1 MDLLSKHEVFEMEIL
16 NQLNSGRILE
26 KMVFGGGTM
35 LRLCHEL
42 NRYSAD
48 LDFWLIVP
56 VEAELLLNNIIALLN
71 KEYEITDNKI
81 KHYSILVEVR
91 SHKYPKRLKLEI
103 RKEIRLWDMETKIAY
118 SKESNRQ
125 VFLKTHTLAQSMA
138 NKIEALIDRGEIRDA
153 FDMEF
158 LLRKGIAIPELS
170 DLKRISLEK
179 RIDSFR
185 ESDYKVKL
193 GSLLE
198 EEARH
203 YYNENHF
210 DYLLSKLR

>member
-1 MDLLSKHEVFEMEIL
+1 MDLLSKHEVFEMKIL

-56 VEAELLLNNIIALLN
+56 VDAEPFLNNIIALLN
-71 KEYEITDNKI
+71 RDYEITDSKI

-91 SHKYPKRLKLEI
+91 SNKYPKKLKIEI

-158 LLRKGIAIPELS
+158 LLRKGIKIPELS
-170 DLKRISLEK
+170 DLKRISMKK

-193 GSLLE
+193 GST
-198 EEARH
+198 
-203 YYNENHF
+203 
-210 DYLLSKLR
+210 